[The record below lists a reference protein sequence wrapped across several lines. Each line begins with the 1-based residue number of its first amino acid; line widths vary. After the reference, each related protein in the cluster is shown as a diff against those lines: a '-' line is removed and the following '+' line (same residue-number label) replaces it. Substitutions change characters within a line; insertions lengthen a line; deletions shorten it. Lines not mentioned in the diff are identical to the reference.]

1 MLRTSESGEHSVTQ
15 GPYAESAEQLTGFYV
30 VETSDLDDLVEVC
43 KVLGKGEGAI
53 EIRECR
59 GGGPE

>member
-1 MLRTSESGEHSVTQ
+1 VLRTTEAGEHTVTQ

-30 VETSDLDDLVEVC
+30 VETPDLDDLIEVC
-43 KVLGKGEGAI
+43 KVLGQGERAI